1 MNIVHVAES
10 FAGGVFDFL
19 VALAHGLPEFS
30 HTIIYGKREDTPLSF
45 EERFPRGTRFYLWQ
59 HAAREINPVHDI
71 RALSQII
78 ALLKG
83 MKNADV
89 IHLHSSKAGFL
100 GRLACRMLGI
110 QDRVIYS
117 PQGVSFLR
125 KDLSVGKVRL
135 FTYLEKTAARFGGQV
150 IGSCA
155 SEAAAFAEVG
165 ITATYI
171 NNGIACEEYFSARPR
186 HTPMVIGTAARITP
200 QKNPSLFNEIAQAF
214 LPDPQI
220 RFLWMGDGELRHQL
234 SSPNIQITGWM
245 PKDELTQRLQLID
258 IYLSTSLWEGLP
270 LSVLLAMCAGKPVV
284 LSDCSGNRDLVEN
297 GRNGFRFV
305 DKDEAISCIVKLK
318 ADAHLVQRMGQSS
331 HELLLDNF
339 HLGTMICQYKELY
352 AAVAK
357 ADTKGPF
364 KLIV

>member
-135 FTYLEKTAARFGGQV
+135 FTYLEIIAARFGGQV
-150 IGSCA
+150 ISSCA
-155 SEAAAFAEVG
+155 SEEAAFAEVG
-165 ITATYI
+165 ITATHI
-171 NNGIACEEYFSARPR
+171 NNGITCEEYFSARPC

-200 QKNPSLFNEIAQAF
+200 QKNPALFNEIAQAF
-214 LPDPQI
+214 LPDPSI
-220 RFLWMGDGELRHQL
+220 TFLWMGDGELRHQL

-245 PKDELTQRLQLID
+245 PKDELTQKLQHID
-258 IYLSTSLWEGLP
+258 VYLSTSLWEGLP

-284 LSDCSGNRDLVEN
+284 LSDCIGNRDLVEN

-357 ADTKGPF
+357 ADTRGPF
-364 KLIV
+364 